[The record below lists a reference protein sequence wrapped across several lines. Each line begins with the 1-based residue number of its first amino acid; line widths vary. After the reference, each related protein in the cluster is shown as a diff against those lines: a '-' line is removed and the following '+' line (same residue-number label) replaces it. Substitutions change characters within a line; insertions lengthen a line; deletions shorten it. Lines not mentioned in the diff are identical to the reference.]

1 MLQIN
6 NTKYVFLIKNS
17 ELILQLNIYSRSFT
31 NNNNGSLICE
41 LFVVSTY
48 VTLFTTAYRVNMIS
62 EVFDLYN
69 YIMMCYN
76 YM

>member
-31 NNNNGSLICE
+31 NNNSGSLICE
-41 LFVVSTY
+41 LFVVSMY